1 MGRYPS
7 ERRLTFGRAMVAS
20 SSPAASEVGEK
31 ILSQGGNAMDAA
43 VAMAAALPVVEPTC
57 NGLGSDLFCL
67 YWDGEKLHGY
77 NGSGKSPQ
85 RLDLNH
91 CPSHHILPKDGV
103 LPIMTPGAVAGWV
116 DLQGTFGALS
126 FEEVLAPAISLAEKG
141 FIVGE
146 QLALLWEDSYARF
159 LPYKEEKL
167 YAPWFSIFAP
177 KGRAPRAGEIV
188 SLPELGK
195 SLRAIAKTKGEAFY
209 RGEIAQAIDATMK
222 DANGFLRKEDL
233 EEHRG
238 VFVEPISVRYRGVDV
253 WEIPPNGHGIAV
265 LVALG
270 ILEEMDLQGMSEVE
284 RQHALI
290 EAMKYAYVDIK
301 EVVADQDFMQVSVE
315 ELLDVAYHQGR
326 RGLITSHASCPV
338 PSFGTS
344 SSTVYFAVADE
355 AGRMVSMIQSNFE
368 GFGSGVVVPEWG
380 VALNNRGC
388 NFNLRKGHPN
398 CVGPKKRS
406 YHTIIPGFMTKEGK
420 AYGAFGVMGG
430 FMQPQGQL
438 QVISRLLD
446 EGLNPQEALDA
457 PRWQWKE
464 RCHLDVEKEFGEELL
479 QGLEEKGHLLNR
491 LEDYREMGRGQII
504 LRHGEIY
511 CGGTE
516 KRTDGVILGI
526 QGGQS

>member
-1 MGRYPS
+1 
-7 ERRLTFGRAMVAS
+7 MVAS
-20 SSPAASEVGEK
+20 SSPAASEVGER
-31 ILSQGGNAMDAA
+31 ILCKGGNATDAA

-67 YWDGEKLHGY
+67 YWDGETLHGY
-77 NGSGKSPQ
+77 NGSGKSPR
-85 RLDLNH
+85 RLDLHH
-91 CPSHHILPKDGV
+91 CPTCETLPKDGV

-116 DLQGTFGALS
+116 DLHETFGSLA
-126 FEEVLAPAISLAEKG
+126 FEEVLAPAISLAEEG

-146 QLALLWEDSYARF
+146 QLALLWEESFQRF
-159 LPYKEEKL
+159 LPHREESL
-167 YAPWFSIFAP
+167 YGPWFSIFAP

-209 RGEIAQAIDATMK
+209 RGEIAEAIDETMREVG
-222 DANGFLRKEDL
+222 GFFRKEDL
-233 EEHRG
+233 EVHRG
-238 VFVEPISVRYRGVDV
+238 MFVDPISVRYRGVDV

-270 ILEEMDLQGMSEVE
+270 ILEEMDLQSMSEIE

-290 EAMKYAYVDIK
+290 EAMKLAYVDIK
-301 EVVADQDFMQVSVE
+301 EVVADQEYMEVSVE
-315 ELLDVAYHQGR
+315 ELLDTAYHQGR
-326 RGLITSHASCPV
+326 RDLIASRATSPV
-338 PSFGTS
+338 PSFGAS
-344 SSTVYFAVADE
+344 PSTVYFAVADE
-355 AGRMVSMIQSNFE
+355 AGRMVSMIQSNFD

-398 CVGPKKRS
+398 CVGPNKRS
-406 YHTIIPGFMTKEGK
+406 YHTIIPGFMTKDGE
-420 AYGAFGVMGG
+420 AFGAFGVMGG

-446 EGLNPQEALDA
+446 EGCTAQEALDA

-464 RCHLDVEKEFGEELL
+464 GCRLDVEREFGQELL
-479 QGLEEKGHLLNR
+479 QGLEEKGHLLTR
-491 LEDYREMGRGQII
+491 LDDYREMGRGQII

-511 CGGTE
+511 SGGTE